1 MVSMDVIKDRGLFRE
16 NNLGQIENIYTLKVI
31 NKTQLP
37 QRYRLRLVDAEG
49 FELHGKTEFTLDA
62 GEMSELPVSVAML
75 AERAQSSSQTIGF
88 EVVDTDEPGVAS
100 TAHSRFVAPLNR

>member
-1 MVSMDVIKDRGLFRE
+1 MIKDRGLFRE

-31 NKTQLP
+31 NKTQ
-37 QRYRLRLVDAEG
+37 QAQHYRLRLVDAEG

-75 AERAQSSSQTIGF
+75 AERAQSSSREIGF
-88 EVVDTDEPGVAS
+88 EISDSDEPGVS
-100 TAHSRFVAPLNR
+100 SVAHSRFVAPLNR